1 MQEVQKAL
9 SKFGKHVVK
18 ESRTALT
25 KRKKNASKALYN
37 SIKYD
42 LDVSKNSFRLA
53 FFMEDYGQFV
63 DKGVSGTQKKY
74 NTPYSYRDKQPPSR
88 VFEKWIKQKG
98 IRGRDKEGKF
108 ITTKSLSFLISRSI
122 FRNGMK
128 PSLFFTKPF
137 ESAFKKLPDD
147 LVQKFGLDVEDLLR
161 HTLKDL

>member
-9 SKFGKHVVK
+9 SKFGKQVVK

-25 KRKKNASKALYN
+25 KKDKNASKRLYD

-42 LDVSKNSFRLA
+42 LNVSKNSFSLA
-53 FFMEDYGQFV
+53 FLMEDYGKFV

-74 NTPYSYRDKQPPSR
+74 NTPYSYKTKRPPSS
-88 VFEKWIKQKG
+88 VFENWIKRKG
-98 IRGRDKEGKF
+98 IKGRDAKGRF
-108 ITTKSLSFLISRSI
+108 ITNKSLTFLISRSI
-122 FRNGMK
+122 FRKGIK

-137 ESAFKKLPDD
+137 ESAFKSLPDD

-161 HTLKDL
+161 YTLKDL